1 MDTEELLNNP
11 PKLGEENQRLT
22 LNTPSEQI
30 ACIRAMTEQSLRHL
44 RIYTPNLES
53 ELYDNSD
60 FASAVSQLAR
70 SSRFAEIRILIE
82 DTRLIIAR
90 GHALLELHR
99 RLPSSVTIRKLTMDI
114 HGLEQPFLIA
124 DESGVLLRP
133 DDGEGPSFAN
143 FCDRV
148 TAKSLIEIFDQLWD
162 RSYPDPELRSLSM

>member
-1 MDTEELLNNP
+1 MDTVELQQNP
-11 PKLGEENQRLT
+11 PKLGQENQRLT
-22 LNTPSEQI
+22 LDTPSEQI
-30 ACIRAMTEQSLRHL
+30 ACICAMAEQSVRHL

-53 ELYDNSD
+53 ELYDNRE
-60 FASAVSQLAR
+60 FADAVSALAR

-114 HGLEQPFLIA
+114 HSLEQPFLIA
-124 DESGVLLRP
+124 DQAGVLLRP

-148 TAKSLIEIFDQLWD
+148 KAKSLIEMFDPLWD
-162 RSYPDPELRSLSM
+162 RCYPDPELRSLSM